1 MDFTD
6 EEMEAEYHL
15 ISGLAEERWV
25 LIKKLKVLEEQISK
39 KSNYWYVGDDGL
51 VALF

>member
-15 ISGLAEERWV
+15 MTAFAEKRWV

-39 KSNYWYVGDDGL
+39 NSNYWYVGKDGL